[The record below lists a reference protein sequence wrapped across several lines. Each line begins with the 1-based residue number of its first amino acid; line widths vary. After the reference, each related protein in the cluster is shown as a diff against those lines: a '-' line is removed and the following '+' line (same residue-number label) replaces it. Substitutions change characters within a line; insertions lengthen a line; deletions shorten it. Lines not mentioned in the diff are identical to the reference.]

1 MWVKLLNR
9 LGRSAYAW
17 PLACAAAVLLM
28 LISEISY
35 RSATEAL
42 RQLATMSAA
51 RTEIQSLWRYLV
63 DAETGQRGY
72 LLTGRDDYLKPYRE
86 ARNHVDESLHGLLDY
101 YRLDPQGRPL
111 VEQLSTLSTQKLSEL
126 ATTMAMYDKGPS
138 SAWHDM
144 MLTDIGQEKM
154 EAIRAVSRTLLDLES
169 QRVIRKREGVQ
180 RTLLVNR
187 IGVALTTLI
196 SLLAVS
202 LYFRQ
207 SLMLHQA
214 QADQQQAIQIERDRL
229 EVEVKTRTSQL
240 TELAQHLQ
248 NAREDERSRI
258 ARELH
263 DELGALLT
271 AAKLDAARLRA
282 RLGTM
287 TPEVSERLAHLNNLL
302 NDGIALKRQIIENLR
317 PSSLSNLGLT
327 AALEIITS
335 EFAQTSGIQM
345 HLTLAPVA
353 LHPSGELTVY
363 RLVQEALT
371 NIAKYAHAT
380 EVWVELSQHAGMARV
395 SVRDNG
401 CGFDTTVPRQAAHG
415 LLGMRYR
422 VEAEGGLMTLAS
434 RPGAGTSIEARLPC
448 RA

>member
-1 MWVKLLNR
+1 MWLKLLTR
-9 LGRSAYAW
+9 LGRSAYAL
-17 PLACAAAVLLM
+17 PLAWAAAVLLM
-28 LISEISY
+28 FISEISY
-35 RSATEAL
+35 RSSTDAL
-42 RQLATMSAA
+42 HQLATMAMA

-72 LLTGRDDYLKPYRE
+72 LLTGRDVYLKPYRD
-86 ARNHVDESLHGLLDY
+86 ARTHVDTSLHRLLDY
-101 YRLDPQGRPL
+101 YRLDPQGHPL
-111 VEQLSTLSTQKLSEL
+111 VEQLGVLSTQKLSEL
-126 ATTMAMYDKGPS
+126 ATTMHMYDEGPPG
-138 SAWHDM
+138 AWRDM

-154 EAIRAVSRTLLDLES
+154 EAIRAVSHTLLDLES
-169 QRVIRKREGVQ
+169 QRVVHKREGVQ
-180 RTLLVNR
+180 RTLLINR

-196 SLLAVS
+196 SLLAAS

-214 QADQQQAIQIERDRL
+214 QADQRLAEQTERDRL

-240 TELAQHLQ
+240 TELAKHLQ
-248 NAREDERSRI
+248 TAREDERSHI

-282 RLGTM
+282 RLDPM
-287 TPEVSERLAHLNNLL
+287 TPEVSERLAHLNKLL

-317 PSSLSNLGLT
+317 PSSLSNLGLI

-345 HLTLAPVA
+345 HLMLLPVTLSS
-353 LHPSGELTVY
+353 SGELTVY

-380 EVWVELSQHAGMARV
+380 EVWIELSQYQGTVRV
-395 SVRDNG
+395 AVRDNG
-401 CGFDTTVPRQAAHG
+401 CGFDTATPRHAAHG

-422 VEAEGGLMTLAS
+422 VEAEGGLMTLGS
-434 RPGAGTSIEARLPC
+434 QPGAGTTIEVRLP
-448 RA
+448 RQT